1 MLWKVVFREVKMKK
15 EIFVNT
21 LKIGFPFIAIMA
33 MVLGTALPVL
43 ADNKSKPV
51 SALHPVQGEVI
62 SVASD
67 NSTFVI
73 QNGSQQ
79 QVTITVDSNTKYFMV
94 PNDKAMAADNGLAK
108 YKVTEKTANKGQSRK
123 LQVTEQLEAGV
134 IANCGNGS
142 GKEAKFSDI
151 QIGDRVIAWV
161 KTADNLATKVL
172 IIRAPVTNRVKG
184 NITAVSDSS
193 ITITSADGAAVIL
206 SWDVNT
212 RFMLKGLISVQ
223 TGQYASAVYNRST
236 MTAQTVDVQ
245 AAAPTD
251 EVAPVT

>member
-1 MLWKVVFREVKMKK
+1 MTK
-15 EIFVNT
+15 EIIRDA
-21 LKIGFPFIAIMA
+21 LKIGFPFIAIVA
-33 MVLGTALPVL
+33 LVLGTALPVL

-51 SALHPVQGEVI
+51 SVLRPVQGEIVSI
-62 SVASD
+62 ASD

-73 QNGSQQ
+73 RNGSQQ

-108 YKVTEKTANKGQSRK
+108 YKVTEKTANKGQSKK
-123 LQVTEQLEAGV
+123 LQVAEQLEAGV

-142 GKEAKFSDI
+142 GREAQFSDI
-151 QIGDRVIAWV
+151 QIGDKVIVWI
-161 KTADNLATKVL
+161 KSADNLATKVL
-172 IIRAPVTNRVKG
+172 IIKAPVSNRVKG
-184 NITAVSDSS
+184 TITAVSDSS
-193 ITITSADGAAVIL
+193 ITITPTDGTAVIL

-212 RFMLKGLISVQ
+212 RFILNGLISVQ

-245 AAAPTD
+245 AAALAD
-251 EVAPVT
+251 EAAPVT